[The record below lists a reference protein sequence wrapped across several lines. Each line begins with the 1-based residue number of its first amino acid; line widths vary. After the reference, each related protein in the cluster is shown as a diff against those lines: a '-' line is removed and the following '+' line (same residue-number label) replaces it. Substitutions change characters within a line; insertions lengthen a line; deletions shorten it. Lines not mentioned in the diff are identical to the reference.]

1 MLRISA
7 LKSGLGFAGEF
18 HQSRTL
24 AAGVRTHDRLA
35 DVAGCGQHLL
45 PFQEQLRTFRPI
57 GGFLCRSLD
66 PDFPPRGISRTANPE
81 NESSPIRRWGSAYG
95 EAGVN
100 PHRLVMP
107 GRYGCDL

>member
-1 MLRISA
+1 MLRISPSE
-7 LKSGLGFAGEF
+7 SGLGFAGEF

-35 DVAGCGQHLL
+35 DVASCGQHFF

-66 PDFPPRGISRTANPE
+66 SDFTSRGIGWAANPE
-81 NESSPIRRWGSAYG
+81 NEGRPIRRWRSPYG
-95 EAGVN
+95 QAGVN
-100 PHRLVMP
+100 PNFLVVLS
-107 GRYGCDL
+107 RYGSDF